1 MMMLAPLLRTIAP
14 PTGGV
19 CDYPAADKVE
29 AGTVYAGGA
38 LVGTLAVPWV
48 AAVET
53 GDELAG
59 VIELLNRLSG
69 LVALVGTRIYGGEL
83 PEPDR
88 KNGQK
93 VQDQLPCVVVRGI
106 YGTADEYL
114 PVEEPRVQI
123 EALAMTLAAARA
135 VWGQIMAVHQMEGE
149 EAGGVHF
156 HEILLEMGPMDIP
169 EAVDDG
175 ETWWRVM
182 GTVRLV
188 CSDA

>member
-1 MMMLAPLLRTIAP
+1 MAEVWPDPSDVRA
-14 PTGGV
+14 GV
-19 CDYPAADKVE
+19 EYGPNGDDY
-29 AGTVYAGGA
+29 T
-38 LVGTLAVPWV
+38 GTLPVPWV

-69 LVALVGTRIYGGEL
+69 LVALTGTRIYGGDL

-88 KNGQK
+88 KNGET
-93 VQDQLPCVVVRGI
+93 VQDQLPCVVVRGVA
-106 YGTADEYL
+106 GDADEYL

-123 EALAMTLAAARA
+123 EALAMTLAEARA

-156 HEILLEMGPMDIP
+156 HEILLEQGPMDIP
-169 EAVDDG
+169 ETVDDG

-182 GTVRLV
+182 GTFRLSV
-188 CSDA
+188 SE